1 MRREPAWRVFA
12 AEFND
17 SQFEEKGTGEMAP
30 SYVITPLGGKV
41 NRLFLVGVLT
51 DVEPVSE
58 DSGFVRAHVSDPT
71 GVFTL
76 YSGQY
81 QPEIT
86 NQLSTLE
93 IPAFVAIMGKSR
105 SYIPEDG
112 EILYASVRPQ
122 QIAVITPKVRDEWI
136 IETCKQTLK
145 RLDAVSEALKMSGD
159 YSSELQ
165 NLGFGRYLS
174 ESVELAVQRYDH
186 VDIDRYQNIVKEALD
201 YVIEGPGIIVDSSDT
216 SDLNPSITEKKSQ
229 VEISPDQQE
238 ISKEIQEV
246 EDTVLEVI
254 KSLEGKDGALWDKIT
269 EQCES
274 KGLDVDMIEEALNEL
289 MEKGLIYE
297 PVLGTIKTT

>member
-1 MRREPAWRVFA
+1 MRREHAWRVFA

-17 SQFEEKGTGEMAP
+17 SQFEERGTGEMAP

-41 NRLFLVGVLT
+41 NRLFFVGVLT

-58 DSGFVRAHVSDPT
+58 DGGFVRAHVSDPT

-86 NQLSTLE
+86 EQLSSME
-93 IPAFVAIMGKSR
+93 IPTFVAVMGKSR

-112 EILYASVRPQ
+112 EMMYASVRPQ
-122 QIAVITPKVRDEWI
+122 QIAVVTPDVRDEWI
-136 IETCKQTLK
+136 VEACKHTLK
-145 RLDAVSEALKMSGD
+145 RLEATTEAQKMSD
-159 YSSELQ
+159 NFESELL
-165 NLGFGRYLS
+165 NLGFPRFLAQ
-174 ESVELAVQRYDH
+174 SVDLAQKRYDH
-186 VDIDRYQNIVKEALD
+186 IDIDRYQTMIQEALD
-201 YVIEGPGIIVDSSDT
+201 YVIEGPGMAVNSVDETSGKDSDVNAKKQPIVPPNQQET
-216 SDLNPSITEKKSQ
+216 SDEM
-229 VEISPDQQE
+229 QE
-238 ISKEIQEV
+238 A

-254 KSLEGKDGALWDKIT
+254 KELEGKDGALWDQIT
-269 EQCES
+269 EKCES
-274 KGLDVDMIEEALNEL
+274 KGLDVDMIEEALNGL

>member
-1 MRREPAWRVFA
+1 MRREHAWRVFA

-17 SQFEEKGTGEMAP
+17 SQFEERDTGEMAP

-41 NRLFLVGVLT
+41 NRLFFVGVLT

-58 DSGFVRAHVSDPT
+58 DGGFVRAHVSDPT

-86 NQLSTLE
+86 EQLSSME
-93 IPAFVAIMGKSR
+93 IPTFVAVMGKSR

-112 EILYASVRPQ
+112 EMMYASVRPQ
-122 QIAVITPKVRDEWI
+122 QIAVVTPEVRDEWI
-136 IETCKQTLK
+136 VEASKHTLK
-145 RLDAVSEALKMSGD
+145 RLEATIEAQKMSD
-159 YSSELQ
+159 NFESELL
-165 NLGFGRYLS
+165 NLGFPRFLAQ
-174 ESVELAVQRYDH
+174 SVDLAQKRYDH
-186 VDIDRYQNIVKEALD
+186 IDIDRYQTMIQEALD
-201 YVIEGPGIIVDSSDT
+201 YVIEGPGMAVNSLDETSGKDSDVNAKKQPIVPPNQQET
-216 SDLNPSITEKKSQ
+216 SDKM
-229 VEISPDQQE
+229 QE
-238 ISKEIQEV
+238 A

-254 KSLEGKDGALWDKIT
+254 KELEGKDGALWDQIT
-269 EQCES
+269 EKCES
-274 KGLDVDMIEEALNEL
+274 KGLDVDMIEEALNGL

>member
-1 MRREPAWRVFA
+1 VRREHAWRVFA

-17 SQFEEKGTGEMAP
+17 SQFEERDTGEMAP

-41 NRLFLVGVLT
+41 NRLFFVGVLT

-58 DSGFVRAHVSDPT
+58 DGGFVRAHVSDPT

-86 NQLSTLE
+86 EQLSSME
-93 IPAFVAIMGKSR
+93 IPTFVAVMGKSR

-112 EILYASVRPQ
+112 EMMYASVRPQ
-122 QIAVITPKVRDEWI
+122 QIAVVTPEVRDEWI
-136 IETCKQTLK
+136 VEASKHTLK
-145 RLDAVSEALKMSGD
+145 RLEATIEAQKMSD
-159 YSSELQ
+159 NFESELL
-165 NLGFGRYLS
+165 NLGFPRFLAQ
-174 ESVELAVQRYDH
+174 SVDLAQKRYDH
-186 VDIDRYQNIVKEALD
+186 IDIDRYQTMIQEALD
-201 YVIEGPGIIVDSSDT
+201 YVIEGPGMAVNSLDETSGKDSDVNAKKQPIVPPNQQET
-216 SDLNPSITEKKSQ
+216 SDKM
-229 VEISPDQQE
+229 QE
-238 ISKEIQEV
+238 A

-254 KSLEGKDGALWDKIT
+254 KELEGKDGALWDQIT
-269 EQCES
+269 EKCES
-274 KGLDVDMIEEALNEL
+274 KGLDVDMIEEALNGL

>member
-1 MRREPAWRVFA
+1 MRREHAWRVFA

-17 SQFEEKGTGEMAP
+17 SQSEERGTGEMAP

-41 NRLFLVGVLT
+41 NRLFFVGVLT

-58 DSGFVRAHVSDPT
+58 DGGFVRAHVSDPT

-86 NQLSTLE
+86 EQLSSME
-93 IPAFVAIMGKSR
+93 IPTFVAVMGKSR

-112 EILYASVRPQ
+112 EMMYASVRPQ
-122 QIAVITPKVRDEWI
+122 QIAVVTPDVRDEWI
-136 IETCKQTLK
+136 VEACKHTLK
-145 RLDAVSEALKMSGD
+145 RLEATIEAQKMSD
-159 YSSELQ
+159 NFESELL
-165 NLGFGRYLS
+165 NLGFPRFLAQ
-174 ESVELAVQRYDH
+174 SVDLAQKRYDH
-186 VDIDRYQNIVKEALD
+186 IDINRYQTMIQEALD
-201 YVIEGPGIIVDSSDT
+201 YVIEGPGMAVNSVDETSGKDSDVNAKKQPIVPPNQQET
-216 SDLNPSITEKKSQ
+216 SDEM
-229 VEISPDQQE
+229 QE
-238 ISKEIQEV
+238 A

-254 KSLEGKDGALWDKIT
+254 KELEGKDGALWDQIT
-269 EQCES
+269 EKCES
-274 KGLDVDMIEEALNEL
+274 KGLDVDMIEEALNGL

>member
-1 MRREPAWRVFA
+1 MRREHAWRVFA

-17 SQFEEKGTGEMAP
+17 SQFEERGTGEMAP

-58 DSGFVRAHVSDPT
+58 DGGFVRAHVSDPT
-71 GVFTL
+71 GVFTM

-81 QPEIT
+81 QPEVT
-86 NQLSTLE
+86 EKLLSIE
-93 IPAFVAIMGKSR
+93 IPTFVAVMGKSR

-112 EILYASVRPQ
+112 EIMYASVRPQ
-122 QIAVITPKVRDEWI
+122 QIAVVTPDIRDEWI
-136 IETCKQTLK
+136 VETCKQTLK
-145 RLDAVSEALKMSGD
+145 RLEATTEAFKMNGQFE
-159 YSSELQ
+159 SELLT
-165 NLGFGRYLS
+165 LGFPRFLA
-174 ESVELAVQRYDH
+174 ESVGLARIRYDN
-186 VDIDRYQNIVKEALD
+186 VDLDRYQTMIREALD
-201 YVIEGPGIIVDSSDT
+201 YVIEGPGMAASYSDEIRIDTIESDLKKQPVVPPNQQESSD
-216 SDLNPSITEKKSQ
+216 
-229 VEISPDQQE
+229 
-238 ISKEIQEV
+238 EIQAA

-254 KSLEGKDGALWDKIT
+254 KKLEGKDGALWDQIT

-274 KGLDVDMIEEALNEL
+274 KGIDVDMIEEALNGL

>member
-1 MRREPAWRVFA
+1 VRREHAWRVFA

-17 SQFEEKGTGEMAP
+17 SQFEERGTGEMAP

-41 NRLFLVGVLT
+41 NRLFFVGVLT

-58 DSGFVRAHVSDPT
+58 DGGFVRAHVSDPT

-86 NQLSTLE
+86 EQLSSME
-93 IPAFVAIMGKSR
+93 IPTFVAVMGKSR

-112 EILYASVRPQ
+112 EMMYASVRPQ
-122 QIAVITPKVRDEWI
+122 QIAVVTPDVRDEWI
-136 IETCKQTLK
+136 VEACKHTLK
-145 RLDAVSEALKMSGD
+145 RLEATIEAQKMSD
-159 YSSELQ
+159 NFESELL
-165 NLGFGRYLS
+165 NLGFPRFLAQ
-174 ESVELAVQRYDH
+174 SVDLAQKRYDH
-186 VDIDRYQNIVKEALD
+186 IDINRYQTMIQEALD
-201 YVIEGPGIIVDSSDT
+201 YVIEGPGMAVNSVDETSGKDSDVNAKKQPIVPPNQQET
-216 SDLNPSITEKKSQ
+216 SDEM
-229 VEISPDQQE
+229 QE
-238 ISKEIQEV
+238 A

-254 KSLEGKDGALWDKIT
+254 KELEGKDGALWDQIT
-269 EQCES
+269 EKCES
-274 KGLDVDMIEEALNEL
+274 KGLDVDMIEEALNGL